1 MINEKKEINQNINWG
16 LNSEMDALINGIDI
30 SSEKRVLMTAGDK
43 QYIYDDGQI
52 YSTNTKCYD
61 KGKMLTR
68 EQFREQ
74 AQEIKI
80 NYMCNRKNDII
91 IE

>member
-1 MINEKKEINQNINWG
+1 MKKIINKNINWG
-16 LNSEMDALINGIDI
+16 LSEEMDALINGINI
-30 SSEKRVLMTAGDK
+30 SSEKRVLMTDGDK

-52 YSTNTKCYD
+52 FSTNTKSYD
-61 KGKMLTR
+61 KGVMISR

-80 NYMCNRKNDII
+80 NYMCNKKTDII

>member
-1 MINEKKEINQNINWG
+1 MKKITNENINWG
-16 LNSEMDALINGIDI
+16 LSDEMDALINGIDI
-30 SSEKRVLMTAGDK
+30 ASSKRVLMTDGNK

-52 YSTNTKCYD
+52 FTTSTKLYD
-61 KGKMLTR
+61 KGVMISR

-74 AQEIKI
+74 AQEIRI
-80 NYMCNRKNDII
+80 NNMCNKKTDII

>member
-1 MINEKKEINQNINWG
+1 MKRDTKENINWG
-16 LNSEMDALINGIDI
+16 LNDEMDALLNEIDL
-30 SSEKRVLMTAGDK
+30 SSDKRVLMTAGDK

-52 YSTNTKCYD
+52 YSTNTRSFD
-61 KGKMLTR
+61 KGIMLSR

-74 AQEIKI
+74 AQEINI
-80 NYMCNRKNDII
+80 NYMCNKKSDII